1 MVIIVNFSN
10 ISVTNS
16 DMLVVKMNLNELIEP
31 ESPDVEPAKTRKAIL
46 WGQDDLLSRSIIG
59 LIRELNISWDVIRVS
74 RDRDANDLI
83 EEVERIKPEV
93 VILCEDKIDE
103 KSTLPSLLINEQ
115 HCLRVVTVGLESN
128 LMQVYS
134 KHNVMLQGASELL
147 SIVESGN
154 FPTCTSGR
162 EVESKE

>member
-1 MVIIVNFSN
+1 
-10 ISVTNS
+10 
-16 DMLVVKMNLNELIEP
+16 
-31 ESPDVEPAKTRKAIL
+31 
-46 WGQDDLLSRSIIG
+46 
-59 LIRELNISWDVIRVS
+59 
-74 RDRDANDLI
+74 
-83 EEVERIKPEV
+83 RIKPEV

-103 KSTLPSLLINEQ
+103 KSALPSLLINEQ

-134 KHNVMLQGASELL
+134 KHNVVLQGASELL

-154 FPTCTSGR
+154 FPTCTSGK